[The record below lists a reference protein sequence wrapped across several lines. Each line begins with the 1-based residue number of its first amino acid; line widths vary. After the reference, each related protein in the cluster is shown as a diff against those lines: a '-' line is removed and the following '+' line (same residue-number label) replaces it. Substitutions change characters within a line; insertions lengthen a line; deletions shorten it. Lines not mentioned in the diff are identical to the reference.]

1 MNNSYTYKYNQQN
14 KGMKERFSGI
24 GDAIEEIDSS
34 VKKNVK
40 CNKLLTE
47 NIQEIRDTLKSP
59 S

>member
-40 CNKLLTE
+40 CNK
-47 NIQEIRDTLKSP
+47 
-59 S
+59 